1 MNKYYLY
8 ILPVLFL
15 SFQLIADVDTT
26 SKIRGSVNVEGA
38 SVQAVHLPTGT
49 TKTDVVSESGR
60 FNLSFLPIGGP
71 YEVTIS
77 ADGYISQ
84 SVTINYL
91 SVSAPAEVKVN
102 LLSSDDLENVV
113 VTAAQLSGTRVS
125 SGTSL
130 SRYAIDGIPSVSRN
144 IGDYVKFDPRVSFDG
159 ENNRDAEISVMGN
172 NARFNDFSIDGI
184 SFNDP
189 FG

>member
-1 MNKYYLY
+1 M
-8 ILPVLFL
+8 
-15 SFQLIADVDTT
+15 
-26 SKIRGSVNVEGA
+26 
-38 SVQAVHLPTGT
+38 
-49 TKTDVVSESGR
+49 
-60 FNLSFLPIGGP
+60 PIGGP

-84 SVTINYL
+84 SVTISYL

-113 VTAAQLSGTRVS
+113 VTAAQLSGTSVS

-172 NARFNDFSIDGI
+172 NARFNDFSIEFSRFEIDFSRI
-184 SFNDP
+184 HQSP
-189 FG
+189 LSP